1 MEMLQNEDF
10 EVLDRCPWDGTMVD
24 KAQMLYTDDMG
35 CDIVRCSSCGVVFAK
50 RRLSPLS
57 SRLKPSAVPML
68 GRGVLYRRFGNIR
81 EGQ

>member
-50 RRLSPLS
+50 RRLNNKGHTKYWGDKHSPVNLQDAMAAQK
-57 SRLKPSAVPML
+57 RQK
-68 GRGVLYRRFGNIR
+68 I
-81 EGQ
+81 